1 MNWLLLLVIVSTTL
15 SASDVTAQNS
25 LVWGQGS
32 WGAASWSSKDAGS
45 DADVS
50 SNSYWQ
56 LSSNSFS
63 GTITNGVLSAGGQ
76 ISLTVK
82 NVSSSPISIVQVTI
96 FSVSRDNV
104 ESQIGSTADPEL
116 LGGDGQLDSNEAFGL
131 TLTLS
136 SFAYPFPFKWVIEFT
151 DPRDEKTKE
160 LVTYLALTERFASG
174 GVAII
179 SAVGSTGG
187 AVMID
192 SDLDG
197 IQDSDDPYPF
207 DPARSEENDSQ
218 SDDDSTDNAASD
230 LDTDG
235 DGYPDEYEVMLGS
248 DPNNGGDIP
257 TERSQI
263 LRLLVLPD
271 N

>member
-1 MNWLLLLVIVSTTL
+1 MNWLLLLVIVITTL

-32 WGAASWSSKDAGS
+32 WGAASWGSKDAGS
-45 DADVS
+45 DTDVS
-50 SNSYWQ
+50 ANSYWQ

-96 FSVSRDNV
+96 FSVGRDNV

-136 SFAYPFPFKWVIEFT
+136 SFAYPFPFKWVIEFK
-151 DPRDEKTKE
+151 DPNDEHTRE

-207 DPARSEENDSQ
+207 DPARSEENDGQ

-248 DPNNGGDIP
+248 DPSDGGDIP